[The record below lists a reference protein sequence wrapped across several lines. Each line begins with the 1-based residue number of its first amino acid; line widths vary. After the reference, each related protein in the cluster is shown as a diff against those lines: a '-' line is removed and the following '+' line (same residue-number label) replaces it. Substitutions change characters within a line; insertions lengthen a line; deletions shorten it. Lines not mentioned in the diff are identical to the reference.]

1 MEVGEIVQVNC
12 GHDVTGEGGAPVIR
26 PGIVVHV
33 WGPECVDVRVMS
45 GGPRDEDLLAFRQR
59 RVVDGLLGSAT
70 KGDGVGQY
78 VELVPGAVRRLQEYT
93 DQVVMAGAD
102 LQMRVDV
109 LAAVVDAA
117 VAPAVDAAV
126 APAVAPPTPPA
137 KPKPAGRKAK

>member
-1 MEVGEIVQVNC
+1 MEVGEIVLVNC
-12 GHDVTGEGGAPVIR
+12 GHDVTGEGAAPVIR

-33 WGPECVDVRVMS
+33 WGPECVDVRMMS

-59 RVVDGLLGSAT
+59 RVVDGLLSSAT

-78 VELVPGAVRRLQEYT
+78 VERVPGAVRRLQEYT

-109 LAAVVDAA
+109 LATVVDAA
-117 VAPAVDAAV
+117 VAPAAV
-126 APAVAPPTPPA
+126 PAPTPPA

>member
-33 WGPECVDVRVMS
+33 WGPECVDVRMMS

-59 RVVDGLLGSAT
+59 RVVDGLLSSAT

-78 VELVPGAVRRLQEYT
+78 VERVPGAVRRLQEYT

-109 LAAVVDAA
+109 LATVVDAA
-117 VAPAVDAAV
+117 VAPAAV
-126 APAVAPPTPPA
+126 PAPTPPA